1 MELLRRTFR
10 RLRAYERDRQALR
23 KLHEELDT
31 CNAHLQLQ
39 VPFRQFVEARRRT
52 GCDVDEY
59 FAFEFF
65 KKTPEQQETFLTR
78 ARRSEVIEAIG
89 DLDIPSTIPGNK
101 LLFNMIF
108 GEFLARDW
116 INPTRASGA
125 EFVQFIREHGE
136 VMVKPALDYGG
147 KGIETYRYAGDEAA
161 LALHSQLLGQG
172 VVVEE
177 RMVQH
182 PDMARLNPHC
192 VNSVRV
198 STYTDCD
205 DVHILFATARS
216 GAGDG
221 PVDNFTSGGMSAAV
235 DWHTGV
241 ICADGIDQD
250 YRRIQRHPLD
260 GHGAQGL
267 PDPQLGQGAGRGA
280 PRGAQGLRAAPVPLG
295 GLGPGLPGQR
305 RSRPPGRQLEA
316 GLAFAEY
323 ARYRRPPAAHGAV
336 QKALTRPAGFIG
348 RRGTIFHAAFCMQK
362 RPALCA
368 SGRSER

>member
-1 MELLRRTFR
+1 MELLRKTFR
-10 RLRAYERDRQALR
+10 RLRAYARERRALR
-23 KLHEELDT
+23 KLHGELDT

-78 ARRSEVIEAIG
+78 ARRSEEIRAIG
-89 DLDIPSTIPGNK
+89 DLDMPSTIPGNK

-116 INPTRASGA
+116 INPTQASSA
-125 EFVQFIREHGE
+125 EFVRFVREHGE
-136 VMVKPALDYGG
+136 VMIKPALDYGG
-147 KGIETYRYAGDEAA
+147 KGIEVYRYADDGAA
-161 LALHSQLLGQG
+161 LALHSQLRGQG
-172 VVVEE
+172 MVVEE

-192 VNSVRV
+192 INSVRV

-250 YRRIQRHPLD
+250 YRRIQCHPLTGTALKGFQIPNWD
-260 GHGAQGL
+260 KALDVVH
-267 PDPQLGQGAGRGA
+267 
-280 PRGAQGLRAAPVPLG
+280 RAARKAYT
-295 GLGPGLPGQR
+295 LPQCRWIGWD
-305 RSRPPGRQLEA
+305 
-316 GLAFAEY
+316 LAFLANGE
-323 ARYRRPPAAHGAV
+323 V
-336 QKALTRPAGFIG
+336 ALLEGNWKQGSLSQNTHDTGVRL
-348 RRGTIFHAAFCMQK
+348 QLKELSKK
-362 RPALCA
+362 R
-368 SGRSER
+368 

>member
-78 ARRSEVIEAIG
+78 ARRSEVIRAIG
-89 DLDIPSTIPGNK
+89 DLDMPSTIPGNK

-116 INPTRASGA
+116 INPTQASSA
-125 EFVQFIREHGE
+125 EFVRFVREHGE
-136 VMVKPALDYGG
+136 VMIKPALDYGG
-147 KGIETYRYAGDEAA
+147 KGIEVYRYADDEAA
-161 LALHSQLLGQG
+161 LALHSQLRGQG
-172 VVVEE
+172 MVVEE

-192 VNSVRV
+192 INSVRV

-250 YRRIQRHPLD
+250 YRRIQCHPLTGTALKGFQIPNWD
-260 GHGAQGL
+260 KAL
-267 PDPQLGQGAGRGA
+267 DVVR
-280 PRGAQGLRAAPVPLG
+280 RAARKAYT
-295 GLGPGLPGQR
+295 LPQCRWIGWD
-305 RSRPPGRQLEA
+305 
-316 GLAFAEY
+316 LAFLANGE
-323 ARYRRPPAAHGAV
+323 V
-336 QKALTRPAGFIG
+336 ALLEGNWKQGSLSQNTHDTGVRL
-348 RRGTIFHAAFCMQK
+348 QLKELSKK
-362 RPALCA
+362 R
-368 SGRSER
+368 